1 MGALGNIM
9 SGINSHVPVS
19 RCTLSECL
27 EKGSGSYRTR
37 SGDTVE
43 MDPAEIEYLGTVCDS
58 IDSMKLRLPISIRT
72 DVSGDAPA
80 WEVDG
85 VVESKV
91 IAAVLGKTKIRDDM
105 IRFYNPDYRVLV
117 KKLPTTTTVL
127 FI

>member
-1 MGALGNIM
+1 MDALGNIM

-27 EKGSGSYRTR
+27 EKGSGLYKAR
-37 SGDTVE
+37 SGEIVE

-58 IDSMKLRLPISIRT
+58 IDRMKLRLPITIRT
-72 DVSGDAPA
+72 DVSGDMPA

-91 IAAVLGKTKIRDDM
+91 IAAVLGRTKIRDDM

-117 KKLPTTTTVL
+117 KKLPTTTTIL